1 MTLFSIMPGGFTHLS
16 RRFIKFRRGSAK
28 VIETKDND
36 IKEEYFYNRVPTG
49 GKILSFGT
57 VNLMMPPG
65 EGLTGRQI
73 SDLRF
78 AMKPEEVIN
87 QRASN
92 WRRW

>member
-49 GKILSFGT
+49 GKILAFGT
-57 VNLMMPPG
+57 VNLTMPQA
-65 EGLTGRQI
+65 RA
-73 SDLRF
+73 LRAGKF
-78 AMKPEEVIN
+78 RIFGS
-87 QRASN
+87 R
-92 WRRW
+92 